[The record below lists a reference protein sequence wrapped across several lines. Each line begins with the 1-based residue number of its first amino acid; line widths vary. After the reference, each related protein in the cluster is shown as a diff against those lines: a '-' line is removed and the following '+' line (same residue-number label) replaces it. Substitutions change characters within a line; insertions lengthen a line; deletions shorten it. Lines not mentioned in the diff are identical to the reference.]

1 MEFDWTSFALE
12 VLNFL
17 VLVWLLK
24 RFFYRPV
31 LSVIEARQAATAK
44 TIASA
49 EATRLEA
56 EQLKSD
62 YQTRL
67 ADVDKDRS
75 AALAGLDRDIA
86 NERTRRLATIEME
99 VNAERERRQL
109 LQAREQ
115 SERQT
120 AMAHEALHSAARFA
134 SRFLERLAGPDLNA
148 KLADLAIDEL
158 DALPAEKL
166 DALRDATASIRV
178 VSAYALSE
186 AQRTAFTQT
195 LTRLAAGRAVLPEF
209 SEDTL
214 LKAGVCIMVG
224 PWVLMANLR
233 DELAFFSE
241 NVEHGH

>member
-49 EATRLEA
+49 EATQQAA

-75 AALAGLDRDIA
+75 RALAELDRDIA
-86 NERTRRLATIEME
+86 NERTRRLAALELE
-99 VNAERERRQL
+99 VNADRERRQL

-115 SERQT
+115 CERQT
-120 AMAHEALHSAARFA
+120 AMQREALHSAARFA
-134 SRFLERLAGPDLNA
+134 SRFLERLAGPELNA
-148 KLADLAIDEL
+148 KLADLALDEL

-166 DALRDATASIRV
+166 DALRDSSAGIRV

-186 AQRTAFTQT
+186 TQRTAFTQT

-224 PWVLMANLR
+224 TWVLMANLR

-241 NVEHGH
+241 SLEHGR